1 MGSIVTPLN
10 GSLKKGTQVMIKLA
24 VEADVDEQLYELYKK
39 CCHLEHFCVL
49 RRMQQLMNLGS
60 AYLVFFRLL
69 SCLISIVQHFW
80 LSQLLYGLVRN
91 FFVKEGYL
99 SNA

>member
-1 MGSIVTPLN
+1 
-10 GSLKKGTQVMIKLA
+10 MIKLA

-39 CCHLEHFCVL
+39 CCHLEHFCVSSIWKVL

-80 LSQLLYGLVRN
+80 LSQLLHGLVRN

>member
-1 MGSIVTPLN
+1 
-10 GSLKKGTQVMIKLA
+10 MIKLA

-80 LSQLLYGLVRN
+80 LSQLLYGLVTSKELFCKGRL
-91 FFVKEGYL
+91 FVQCLAAAFLRGLK
-99 SNA
+99 

>member
-1 MGSIVTPLN
+1 
-10 GSLKKGTQVMIKLA
+10 MIKLA

-60 AYLVFFRLL
+60 AYLVFLQTAVVL
-69 SCLISIVQHFW
+69 D
-80 LSQLLYGLVRN
+80 
-91 FFVKEGYL
+91 
-99 SNA
+99 